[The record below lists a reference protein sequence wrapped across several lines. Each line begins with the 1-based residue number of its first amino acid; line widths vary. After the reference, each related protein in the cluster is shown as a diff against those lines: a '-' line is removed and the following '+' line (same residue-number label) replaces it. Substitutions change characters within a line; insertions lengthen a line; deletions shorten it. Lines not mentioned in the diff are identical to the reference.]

1 MEIDSLFGLP
11 AHPLLVHAAVV
22 LLPLAAILTIVCAA
36 VPKAR
41 RCFAPVALGLAIV
54 AVIAVGVAQGS
65 GEALEEHVKETTLVE
80 QHTEQGESVLP
91 WAIAVTVAAG
101 AVVAIP
107 LLMKRRPNLS
117 GQTVTAVVVV
127 VSLIAGAGAM
137 WKIVEVGHSGAKATW
152 NDVGNG
158 K

>member
-1 MEIDSLFGLP
+1 MDIETLFGLP
-11 AHPLLVHAAVV
+11 AHPLVVHAAVV

-41 RCFAPVALGLAIV
+41 RYYAPLAFALAIV
-54 AVIAVGVAQGS
+54 ATIAVGLAQGS
-65 GEALEEHVKETTLVE
+65 GEALQEHVKETTLVE

-91 WAIAVTVAAG
+91 WAIAVTAAAG

-107 LLMKRRPNLS
+107 LLMRRRPNLS
-117 GQTVTAVVVV
+117 GQSVTAVVVV
-127 VSLIAGAGAM
+127 VSLIAGAGAL
-137 WKIVEVGHSGAKATW
+137 WTIVEVGHSGAKATW